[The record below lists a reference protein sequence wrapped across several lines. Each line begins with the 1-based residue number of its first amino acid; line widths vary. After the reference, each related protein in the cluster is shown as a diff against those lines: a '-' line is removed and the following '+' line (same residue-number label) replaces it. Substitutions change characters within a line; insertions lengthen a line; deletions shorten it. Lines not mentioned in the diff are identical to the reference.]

1 MCQRVRHG
9 PAAEAAVDF
18 RKLGNILTAAGAVV
32 LIGACFWWFAFYT
45 SVVRDLGRLTGGGAD
60 ATLSDALTCLY
71 SSGGICALV
80 SGASSLTGK
89 TPYEPMLFWFGLAG
103 LIVGLLIRLAAKPSG
118 TT

>member
-1 MCQRVRHG
+1 MCQRARRG

-32 LIGACFWWFAFYT
+32 LIGAGFWWFAFYT

-60 ATLSDALTCLY
+60 ATLSDALTCIY

-103 LIVGLLIRLAAKPSG
+103 LILGLLIRLAAKPSG

>member
-1 MCQRVRHG
+1 MCQRARRV

-18 RKLGNILTAAGAVV
+18 RKLGNILTAAGAVL
-32 LIGACFWWFAFYT
+32 LIGACFWWFTFYT

-71 SSGGICALV
+71 SSGGICA
-80 SGASSLTGK
+80 SSLTGK

-103 LIVGLLIRLAAKPSG
+103 LILGLLIRLAAKPSA

>member
-1 MCQRVRHG
+1 MCQLAG

-18 RKLGNILTAAGAVV
+18 KRLGNILTAAGAVV
-32 LIGACFWWFAFYT
+32 LIGACIWWFTFFT
-45 SVVRDLGRLTGGGAD
+45 SVLRDLGRLTGGGAD
-60 ATLSDALTCLY
+60 ARLSDAVSCLY

-103 LIVGLLIRLAAKPSG
+103 LILGLLIRVTVKPSG

>member
-1 MCQRVRHG
+1 MCQRARRG

-60 ATLSDALTCLY
+60 TSLSDALTCLY

-103 LIVGLLIRLAAKPSG
+103 LILGLLIRLVANPSG

>member
-1 MCQRVRHG
+1 VR

-18 RKLGNILTAAGAVV
+18 KKLGNILTAVGAVV

-60 ATLSDALTCLY
+60 TSLSDALTCLY

-103 LIVGLLIRLAAKPSG
+103 LLVGLVIRFAAKPSS
-118 TT
+118 TA